1 VNRFTPTALAAAL
14 SCLVAGAAVAQ
25 PGPAPAEPATASPE
39 DPATPQRDGGV
50 VFIRAPRAGTL
61 PTALPATLEGLSR
74 QDIESRLRAADAE
87 DVLKYLPSL
96 LVRKRYDG
104 DHNHAILSSRASG
117 TGNSARSMVY
127 ADGILLSNLLG
138 NGVGGLSFP
147 PRWGLVAPEEIERVD
162 VLYGPFSAAFPGNS
176 VGAVVD
182 YVTRMPS
189 RFEVHA
195 KAGYSTQPSFDLYG
209 THGSF
214 RSWQVSTA
222 VGDRAGPW
230 SWWLSAQ
237 RSDSQG
243 QPLTFANR
251 VVAGP
256 AASAGT
262 PVTGAVADLNSAGQP
277 WWILGSG
284 TAYTSRQEQ
293 FKAKLA
299 HDLGP
304 TLRVAYTLGV
314 WRNEVQGRSASYLR
328 DAAGNV
334 VSSGPVNLGGR
345 SYTLSPGTDFPSV
358 DETLTHLMHGLS
370 IRSNTR
376 GTWDW
381 QVAASQYRYVRDEK
395 RQTGNPLPAGT
406 LADGGGTGWHTLDLR
421 ATWRPQGIDGE
432 HIVDAGLQR
441 QAHALSYPTYGL
453 ADWTTAAPDSPGS
466 TLGSRASGRTRLDSV
481 WLQDAWRFAPG
492 WKTVLGLRAEEWTA
506 EGSTVIGATPL
517 PPSWPQRRERHLS
530 PKAALSWQWR
540 EATVLKAA
548 LGRAVRN
555 PTVAELYGTTSTVNA
570 LYVNDPAL
578 KPERSWTGEL
588 SVEQDLGP
596 GLLRLTAFAEDTRDA
611 LYSQTTVLATAS
623 GNTNVTRVQNVGR
636 IATTGVEAAYQGRNV
651 AVRGLDLAA
660 SLTFADSEIKAN
672 DGFVATPGDTL
683 GKRQPNIPRWR
694 ATALAS
700 WRFAP
705 DWTGTLAARHGGPQ
719 YRTLNNA
726 DINGRTYMGVSRYF
740 TVDARLH
747 WRIDP
752 RWTAAVGIEN
762 LNNATYWNFHPY
774 PQRTFNAEL
783 RYDL

>member
-1 VNRFTPTALAAAL
+1 MNRCTPTALAAAL
-14 SCLVAGAAVAQ
+14 SCLVTGLASAQ
-25 PGPAPAEPATASPE
+25 AGPAAAPASE
-39 DPATPQRDGGV
+39 DADAPRRDGGV
-50 VFIRAPRAGTL
+50 VVIRAPRAGTL
-61 PTALPATLEGLSR
+61 PTALPATIEGLSR
-74 QDIESRLRAADAE
+74 QDIETRGRAADAE

-209 THGSF
+209 TQGRF

-237 RSDSQG
+237 RSDSHG

-251 VVAGP
+251 VVGGAP
-256 AASAGT
+256 SPLGT

-284 TAYTSRQEQ
+284 TEYTSRQEQ

-299 HDLGP
+299 HDLSP
-304 TLRVAYTLGV
+304 TLRAAYTLGV

-334 VSSGPVNLGGR
+334 VSGGAINIGGR
-345 SYTLSPGTDFPSV
+345 AYTLNGGDFPST
-358 DETLTHLMHGLS
+358 DERLTHLMHGLS
-370 IRSNTR
+370 IKSNTR

-381 QVAASQYRYVRDEK
+381 QVAASQYRYVTDTK
-395 RQTGNPLPAGT
+395 RQTGATLPAGT

-421 ATWRPQGIDGE
+421 GTWRPDG
-432 HIVDAGLQR
+432 VDGAHTVDVGLQR
-441 QAHALSYPTYGL
+441 HAHTLRYPTYALGDWS
-453 ADWTTAAPDSPGS
+453 ADAPAGVNSEVG
-466 TLGSRASGRTRLDSV
+466 GHTRLDSL
-481 WLQDAWRFAPG
+481 WAQDAWRFRPD
-492 WKTVLGLRAEEWTA
+492 WKAVLGLRAEAWRAQGGTQILNVSPA
-506 EGSTVIGATPL
+506 VQQAG
-517 PPSWPQRRERHLS
+517 QRREHHLS
-530 PKAALSWQWR
+530 PKAALSWQVR
-540 EATVLKAA
+540 DSTVLKAA
-548 LGRAVRN
+548 LGRAVRL
-555 PTVAELYGTTSTVNA
+555 PTVAELYGATGTTNA
-570 LYVNDPAL
+570 QYINDANL
-578 KPERSWTGEL
+578 RPERSWTGE
-588 SVEQDLGP
+588 VGAEQDLGN

-611 LYSQTTVLATAS
+611 LYSQTTVLATGS

-651 AVRGLDLAA
+651 GWRGLDLAG
-660 SLTFADSEIKAN
+660 SLTFADSEIKENA
-672 DGFVATPGDTL
+672 GFVATPGDTI

-705 DWTGTLAARHGGPQ
+705 AWTATLAARHSGRQ

-726 DINGRTYMGVSRYF
+726 DVNGHTYMGVSRYL

-747 WRIDP
+747 WKIDP
-752 RWTAAVGIEN
+752 RWTAAFGVDN